1 MRRNLVPLH
10 SGKLSKA
17 RAGGTCLPRGHLC
30 HALKSE
36 SGFAGQK
43 RPRISGNAVMES
55 RNNYGVRGAAL
66 PFMHSVG
73 GGRKGN
79 GIATL

>member
-1 MRRNLVPLH
+1 M
-10 SGKLSKA
+10 
-17 RAGGTCLPRGHLC
+17 LPRGHLC

-43 RPRISGNAVMES
+43 GPRISGNAVMES